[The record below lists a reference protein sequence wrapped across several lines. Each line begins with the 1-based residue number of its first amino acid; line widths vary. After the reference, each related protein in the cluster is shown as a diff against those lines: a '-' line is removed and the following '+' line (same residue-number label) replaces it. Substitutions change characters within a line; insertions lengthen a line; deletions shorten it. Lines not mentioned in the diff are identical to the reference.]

1 MANLTRHLDAPHA
14 FHSVPQFLYKMPEE
28 KAPDSMNHKIK
39 DYLLVCEAKQGEGDG
54 LKREEGRP
62 QPQGCEAQAGEAI
75 AAKT

>member
-1 MANLTRHLDAPHA
+1 
-14 FHSVPQFLYKMPEE
+14 MPEE

-54 LKREEGRP
+54 LKKEEGRP